1 MRLYGNK
8 SKKKHSAKR
17 RSRTAA
23 IICSV
28 LGVVL
33 LTVAA
38 YRIWEKP
45 PAHDESGL
53 SQPAVS
59 AAPDAAGSD
68 APDTSPDGQ
77 AADAGAHNDAV
88 YTFLV
93 VGRDKV
99 GANTDTILVGSLNTD
114 THAINIVSI
123 PRDTLVNISCNV
135 KKVNVLYEYDLNNGG
150 NGVDGLLSGI
160 RDLIG
165 FNVDFYAVVDLEAFV
180 KLVDTIGGVYY
191 DVPVDMYYDDPTQD
205 LHIAIP
211 AGYQWLDGENALKVV
226 RFRKG
231 YANADIGRI
240 GTQQDF
246 LKAVAK
252 QMLKLGNIPNLTKL
266 SDIFTQY
273 VDTDLTSANISFLA
287 RQFLLCKADDI
298 NFYTL
303 PGNYGDSIGGFSYVS
318 LDLDQWL
325 EMVNTYLNPWDKAV
339 TVDNVNILTREN
351 GVLTATT
358 GVIAGGADSFLT
370 MQEYLASI
378 GVSSGGGKS
387 SAAAT
392 PAPTVVPESTDNPE
406 TPDSTAAPEPA
417 ESPETPA
424 DTASP
429 ETPDSAA
436 ATPGTDAAAAA
447 DPAA

>member
-1 MRLYGNK
+1 LRLFGNK
-8 SKKKHSAKR
+8 SKKKRGAKR
-17 RSRTAA
+17 RPRAAA

-33 LTVAA
+33 LAIVA
-38 YRIWEKP
+38 YRLWEKP

-53 SQPAVS
+53 SRPS
-59 AAPDAAGSD
+59 ETAAPNG
-68 APDTSPDGQ
+68 
-77 AADAGAHNDAV
+77 ADATDSTADPDSQTSAGGTHNDAV

-99 GANTDTILVGSLNTD
+99 GANTDTILLGSLNTD
-114 THAINIVSI
+114 THAINVVSI
-123 PRDTLVNISCNV
+123 PRDTLVNISCNI

-165 FNVDFYAVVDLEAFV
+165 FNVDFYAVGDLEAFE
-180 KLVDTIGGVYY
+180 KLVDAIGGVYY

-252 QMLKLGNIPNLTKL
+252 QMLKLGNIPNLSKL

-303 PGNYGDSIGGFSYVS
+303 PGDYADSVGGFSYVS
-318 LDLDQWL
+318 LDTDQWL
-325 EMVNTYLNPWDKAV
+325 EMVNAYLNPWDQPV
-339 TVDNVNILTREN
+339 TVDNVNILTRVN

-378 GVSSGGGKS
+378 GS
-387 SAAAT
+387 SA
-392 PAPTVVPESTDNPE
+392 
-406 TPDSTAAPEPA
+406 
-417 ESPETPA
+417 
-424 DTASP
+424 
-429 ETPDSAA
+429 
-436 ATPGTDAAAAA
+436 GT
-447 DPAA
+447 